1 MQADDESTIKML
13 RTSKVMNRDQIS
25 IREVIHESE
34 PDGFIQSTEFDAA
47 ENANTQNF
55 MEMRELVA
63 QGLSIMHIIQNE
75 DFTPMV
81 TGDFNLSLC
90 QFVMFN
96 DIFFS
101 IKIRMNR
108 LMKRIVHQQ
117 LAENGVHSLT
127 STDV

>member
-34 PDGFIQSTEFDAA
+34 PGGFTQSTEFDAA